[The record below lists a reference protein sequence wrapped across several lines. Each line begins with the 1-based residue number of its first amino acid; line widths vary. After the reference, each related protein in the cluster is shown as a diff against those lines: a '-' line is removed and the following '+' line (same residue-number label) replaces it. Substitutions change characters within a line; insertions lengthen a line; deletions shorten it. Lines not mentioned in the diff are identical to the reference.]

1 MYDTN
6 TEDIIKAQ
14 QKSEDA
20 MEKIVTNNSGLVWS
34 IVNRFLGRGYTKD
47 ELYQIGCIGL
57 IKAIQR
63 FDVRFQVKISTFA
76 VPYIMGEI
84 KRFIRDDGPIKISR
98 SIKELGVKIKELQ
111 KDYLIKNGKEIKIS
125 EIEKILN
132 VSKEEIALAID
143 ANRPLQSIDEEIYED
158 DNSSQKKISKIST
171 NKDDVGELI
180 DKITIRKLI
189 RELKKREQ
197 EIILLRYYKQKSQ
210 VEVAK
215 ILGISQVQVS
225 RIEKKILLE
234 MRKKIVI

>member
-225 RIEKKILLE
+225 RIEKKILLK
-234 MRKKIVI
+234 MRKKL

>member
-76 VPYIMGEI
+76 VQYIMGEI

-234 MRKKIVI
+234 MRKKL

>member
-234 MRKKIVI
+234 MRKKL